1 MKTNKIRFIVRKY
14 VMATSAKDAIRLEK
28 NVPVLDVW
36 VDEKWELKSGE
47 PVGFVK
53 KKKKCE
59 LN

>member
-1 MKTNKIRFIVRKY
+1 
-14 VMATSAKDAIRLEK
+14 MATSAKDAIRLEK